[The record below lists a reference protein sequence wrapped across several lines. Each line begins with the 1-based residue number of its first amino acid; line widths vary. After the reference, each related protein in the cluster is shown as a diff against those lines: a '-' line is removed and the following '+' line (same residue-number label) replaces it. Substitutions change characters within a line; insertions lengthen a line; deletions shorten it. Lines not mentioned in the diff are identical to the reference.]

1 MGEAAMYTAYGDIE
15 SGNCYKVYLVLHL
28 LGLPHRW
35 VKIDVVKKESRTPE
49 FLTKNPTGKVP
60 LLEIEPGVHLS
71 ESNAIIAY
79 LAHGT
84 PLFPDDR
91 LLQARVLQWM
101 SFEQYEHEPT
111 IASSRYYL
119 HFLKAPEQYAAQ
131 LAAKRPGGLAA
142 LGVMERH
149 LAHQPYFVGERFTLA
164 DVALYA
170 YTHVADEGGFDL
182 GDFPAIRAWL
192 ARVPERSGFKP
203 MR

>member
-1 MGEAAMYTAYGDIE
+1 VYTVYGDLE

-28 LGLPHRW
+28 LGLAHRW
-35 VKIDVVKKESRTPE
+35 VALDVLKHETRTPE
-49 FLTKNPTGKVP
+49 FLAKNPNGRMP

-71 ESNAIIAY
+71 ESNAIAAY

-84 PLFPDDR
+84 PLFPADR

-101 SFEQYEHEPT
+101 SFEQYDHEPN
-111 IASSRYYL
+111 IATSRFYL
-119 HFLKAPEQYAAQ
+119 QFLKQPEVYAAQ

-142 LGVMERH
+142 LRVMERH
-149 LAHQPYFVGERFTLA
+149 LAHQPYFVGERFTIA

-182 GDFPAIRAWL
+182 AEFPAIRAWL
-192 ARVPERSGFKP
+192 ARVPDRPGFVP
-203 MR
+203 MRP

>member
-1 MGEAAMYTAYGDIE
+1 MVTAYGDLE

-35 VKIDVVKKESRTPE
+35 VKIDILNKETRTPE
-49 FLTKNPTGKVP
+49 FLAMNPNGRIP
-60 LLEIEPGVHLS
+60 LLEIESGVYLA
-71 ESNAIIAY
+71 ESNAIMAY

-84 PLFPDDR
+84 PLFPTDR

-111 IASSRYYL
+111 IATSRYYL
-119 HFLKAPEQYAAQ
+119 HFLKQPEHYATQ
-131 LAAKRPGGLAA
+131 LAEKRPRGLAA
-142 LGVMERH
+142 LGMMEQH
-149 LAHQPYFVGERFTLA
+149 LAHQPYFVGERCTIA
-164 DVALYA
+164 DIALYA

-192 ARVPERSGFKP
+192 DRVKDRPGFQP